1 MYTKVFCWLNLF
13 QGLVVKGIV
22 KEYLLAMLMPSHSHG
37 VTLCHIE
44 FHLPI
49 GFPLSYASEFFLQ
62 GQTVLNWIYDTVVRE
77 QANRRPDVIQQV
89 IYKNKEQDR
98 S

>member
-1 MYTKVFCWLNLF
+1 M
-13 QGLVVKGIV
+13 Q
-22 KEYLLAMLMPSHSHG
+22 SHSHG
-37 VTLCHIE
+37 VTLGHIE

-49 GFPLSYASEFFLQ
+49 SFPLSYASGFFLQ

-77 QANRRPDVIQQV
+77 QANRRPDVIKQV